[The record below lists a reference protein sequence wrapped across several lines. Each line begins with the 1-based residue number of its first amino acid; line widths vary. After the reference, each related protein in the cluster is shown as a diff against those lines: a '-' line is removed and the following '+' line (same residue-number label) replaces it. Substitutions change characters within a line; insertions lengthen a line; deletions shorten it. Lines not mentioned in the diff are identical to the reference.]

1 MRAFTQFGSLLV
13 GAARRRAA
21 PGLAPVAVASRLRAA
36 EGLAPLVVAV
46 GLWALAMP
54 NVDTTRMT
62 DLGLISVLPPQVPLA
77 ILLIVASAAWHLRR
91 DSVSVPFLTLHLV
104 ALVFLLYAMPTVVE
118 AQPRFAA
125 TYIHVGISEY
135 ISRTGSVAPGLE
147 ARFDWPGFFILAS
160 FLSQASGFHSTMDLA
175 GWAPVYLNL
184 MYLGPLALIF
194 RSITRDTRLV
204 CAGLFLF
211 ELTNWVGQDYFSPQG
226 LNYFLFLSIIG
237 LVVTHFR
244 TLKPASDRFRE
255 WLGARRRGARLLTSL
270 YSLTAPEQ
278 LPAED
283 QPPQRQAGLII
294 AIVVIFAFVAFAHQ
308 LTPFFTVAAL
318 LALAAF
324 NRITLRG
331 LPILLG
337 VVAVV
342 WVSYMTVPYL
352 SGHLAQLAQDFGQIG
367 KSVGAN
373 VSGRVGGSP
382 DHRLVVT
389 LGIVFTLSLWIA
401 AATGFLVR
409 FRDGRRDLS
418 MVLLAAAPVP
428 LVAAQA
434 YGGELVLR
442 LYLFTLP
449 FMAILA
455 SGVVYGRPQALP
467 SRLRTCGIIAVC
479 AAITLGFLVTR
490 YGNERMDIMTTSEVL
505 GVQQVYKIA
514 PPGSLLVSPSGN
526 LPWRAQGFEQYTYI
540 SQTYDILAGKPADL
554 VNLMRTAGRPHSF
567 LILTASQEA
576 EAELFNGMKPSEW
589 DAFVNQIIA
598 SSDFKLVY
606 QNADTKVFELRSPAA
621 AAPDSIA
628 DGTATMAAS
637 MQATPLLGFGVE
649 S

>member
-1 MRAFTQFGSLLV
+1 MRVFTQLRSQLA
-13 GAARRRAA
+13 GAARLSAA
-21 PGLAPVAVASRLRAA
+21 TGPARVAVAARLPAA
-36 EGLAPLVVAV
+36 AALAPLVVAV

-54 NVDTTRMT
+54 GVDTTRMT

-91 DSVSVPFLTLHLV
+91 ASVSVPFLALHLV
-104 ALVFLLYAMPTVVE
+104 ALVFLLYAIPTVVE

-125 TYIHVGISEY
+125 TYIHIGITEY

-147 ARFDWPGFFILAS
+147 ARFDWPGFFILAA
-160 FLSQASGFHSTMDLA
+160 FLSQVSGFRSAMDLA
-175 GWAPVYLNL
+175 GWAPVYFNL

-204 CAGLFLF
+204 WAGLFLF

-237 LVVTHFR
+237 LVVTYFR
-244 TLKPASDRFRE
+244 TLRPASDRFRE

-270 YSLTAPEQ
+270 YSLAAPEQ

-283 QPPQRQAGLII
+283 QPPRRQAGLMI

-342 WVSYMTVPYL
+342 WVSYMTVPFL
-352 SGHLAQLAQDFGQIG
+352 SGHLAQLVQDFGQIG
-367 KSVGAN
+367 KSVGSN

-389 LGIVFTLSLWIA
+389 LGIVFTGSLWISA
-401 AATGFLVR
+401 AIGFLVR

-418 MVLLAAAPVP
+418 MILLAAAPVP

-455 SGVVYGRPQALP
+455 AGIVYGRPHALP
-467 SRLRTCGIIAVC
+467 SRIRTCAVIAVC

-514 PPGSLLVSPSGN
+514 PQGSLLVSPSGN
-526 LPWRAQGFEQYTYI
+526 LPWRAQGFEQYIY
-540 SQTYDILAGKPADL
+540 SSETYDILAGTPADL
-554 VNLMRTAGRPHSF
+554 VKLMRTAGRPHSF

-576 EAELFNGMKPSEW
+576 EAELFNGMQPSAW
-589 DAFVNQIIA
+589 DEFVGQMIA
-598 SSDFKLVY
+598 SSDFELVY
-606 QNADTKVFELRSPAA
+606 QNADTLVFELRSQAAGKPASIANDAA
-621 AAPDSIA
+621 A
-628 DGTATMAAS
+628 TAVSRTS
-637 MQATPLLGFGVE
+637 TPPPRFGVA